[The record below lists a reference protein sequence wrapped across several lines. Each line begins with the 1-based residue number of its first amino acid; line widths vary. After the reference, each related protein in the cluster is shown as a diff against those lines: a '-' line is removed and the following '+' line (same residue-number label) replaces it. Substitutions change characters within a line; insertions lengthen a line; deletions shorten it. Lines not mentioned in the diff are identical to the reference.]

1 VANVLNKLPPS
12 LQGRAKPDLHAIHE
26 AENRR
31 AAEDAFDRFV
41 AKHGARHDKAV
52 ACLVKDRDVLLTF
65 YDFPAEHGKHVR
77 TTNPLERTFATVRRR
92 TDQTKGCLSRQTA
105 LAMITSVKVVE
116 IRGRSAVA
124 IGQAAWGG
132 TSEGGLGVASPSISG
147 GASSAIAST
156 CM

>member
-1 VANVLNKLPPS
+1 MANDLFWARPEPDGPAAVLYQHTVLAQTCLPYRDPGAGVR
-12 LQGRAKPDLHAIHE
+12 LWQRAQGAAHLEIEAGRAFCPDRGE
-26 AENRR
+26 
-31 AAEDAFDRFV
+31 FV
-41 AKHGARHDKAV
+41 DLG
-52 ACLVKDRDVLLTF
+52 
-65 YDFPAEHGKHVR
+65 
-77 TTNPLERTFATVRRR
+77 
-92 TDQTKGCLSRQTA
+92 
-105 LAMITSVKVVE
+105 ITSVKVVE